1 MPQVKIQSANCRQHY
16 LHIGLAPCETRR
28 DTARNFLALR
38 VECARSQR
46 PNGKDHLLRCLE
58 MDHKDIRN
66 RIRPEGLQ
74 SKFLVGVAF
83 ILLCFSFFIATLIYV
98 LEKRALE
105 RGVFNQTEVV
115 MAAAE
120 ATRQYVREVLR
131 PKMYEVLDQDGF
143 VLEAMSSSYVS
154 RAIMDNFRE
163 TLPDFEYRRVAVNA
177 KNPAFEANEFEEQ
190 LIRYFQEHPQEGK
203 WQGIV
208 TQNGRPYFMQA
219 QPVTFVEAC
228 MRCHG
233 KAEQAPQPVLDL
245 YGAQRGFF
253 ASHEEAL
260 GLTSVAIPME
270 LGLLKVKEMAWSVF
284 GATFLVA
291 FLLFGAIYIFFNKVV
306 GQNLRGLLAIFRS
319 TLRDEAGQTF
329 YEQARNTDE
338 IRELTT
344 VAEVMAG
351 HLQSSRKKLEEHA
364 QDLEERVAERTVA
377 LRESEARLQAKV
389 TARNKELYTLNTIA
403 ELTTQSV
410 NLADILPKVLQQTLQ
425 LIPARGAACYL
436 YRHEPQVLELQHQYN
451 APGLPSRLTPDSL
464 SIPDPGS
471 DFTAS
476 MGEAACGYMS
486 FYNGQEEEI
495 DGLNIPLCCRDRVLG
510 VITFVGVDFKEIN
523 GETQE
528 LLFSIGRQIGV
539 TIESLQNLTS
549 LLRSKEL
556 LQTVF
561 DGITDQVALLDG
573 ECRIKMVNRAFLN
586 RYSRRFSEVLNQYCR
601 DLPGAPCPF
610 AGCGDLKDSGLRQAV
625 TREKELTSGEI
636 FEVHFY
642 PIFGETGELQNIVC
656 YGKDITAQK
665 RLTIQTQQTE
675 KMAAI
680 GQLAAGVAHEINNPL
695 GVILCY
701 ADLLKQSHGERQ
713 EELSDLQTIE
723 KHALNCKRIV
733 ADLLNFARSR
743 DQVRSLASVNQIIEE
758 TVNLVAAQFQ
768 KQQIGIETDLDPE
781 LPVLEI
787 DADRLKQVFLNLF
800 MNAAQ
805 AITGPGRIRISS
817 HLQEEDRMAVVVE
830 DNGCGIPPDQLDR
843 IFDPFFTTKGPGEG
857 TGLGLSVSYGII
869 CDHGGEIRAESSP
882 GEWTRLSVLLP
893 VRQPLRSE

>member
-1 MPQVKIQSANCRQHY
+1 M
-16 LHIGLAPCETRR
+16 
-28 DTARNFLALR
+28 
-38 VECARSQR
+38 RSPPDR
-46 PNGKDHLLRCLE
+46 PNGKDHHHLLHCFQ
-58 MDHKDIRN
+58 MDRKDIRN

-83 ILLCFSFFIATLIYV
+83 ILVCFSLSIATLIYI

-105 RGVFNQTEVV
+105 KGVYEQTEVV

-120 ATRQYVREVLR
+120 ATRHYVREVLR

-163 TLPDFEYRRVAVNA
+163 ALPDFEYRRVAVNA

-190 LIRYFQEHPQEGK
+190 LIRFFREHPQEGN

-219 QPVTFVEAC
+219 QPVAFVESC

-233 KAEQAPQPVLDL
+233 RAEQAPQPVLDL
-245 YGAQRGFF
+245 YGTQRGFF
-253 ASHEEAL
+253 ASHEEAF

-270 LGLLKVKEMAWSVF
+270 LGLLKVKEMAWTVF

-291 FLLFGAIYIFFNKVV
+291 FLLFGAIYFYFNRVV

-319 TLRDEAGQTF
+319 ALRDEAGLTL

-344 VAEVMAG
+344 VAEVMAR
-351 HLQSSRKKLEEHA
+351 HLQNSRNKLEEHA
-364 QDLEERVAERTVA
+364 QNLEERVAERTEA

-389 TARNKELYTLNTIA
+389 TARNQELYTLNTIA
-403 ELTTQSV
+403 ELITQSV
-410 NLADILPKVLQQTLQ
+410 NLADILPKVLQQTLEV
-425 LIPARGAACYL
+425 IPARGAGCYL
-436 YRHEPQVLELQHQYN
+436 YRHEPQVLELQYQCN

-464 SIPDPGS
+464 SALGQGT
-471 DFTAS
+471 DFTVS

-510 VITFVGVDFKEIN
+510 VITFVGVDYKEIN
-523 GETQE
+523 AEAQE
-528 LLFSIGRQIGV
+528 LLFSIGRQIGI
-539 TIESLQNLTS
+539 TIESLQNLTK

-561 DGITDQVALLDG
+561 DGITDLVALLDG
-573 ECRIKMVNRAFLN
+573 DCRIKMVNQAFLN
-586 RYSRRFSEVLNQYCR
+586 RCGRRFSDVLNQYCR

-610 AGCGDLKDSGLRQAV
+610 AECGDLKHSGLQQAV
-625 TREKELTSGEI
+625 TREKELASGEI

-642 PIFGETGELQNIVC
+642 PIFGENGELQNIVC

-665 RLTIQTQQTE
+665 RLALQTQQTE

-701 ADLLKQSHGERQ
+701 ADLLQQSHGERP

-743 DQVRSLASVNQIIEE
+743 DQVRSLASVNQVIEE
-758 TVNLVAAQFQ
+758 TVNLVAAQFR
-768 KQQIGIETDLDPE
+768 KQQIEIEAVLDPE
-781 LPVLEI
+781 LPLLEV
-787 DADRLKQVFLNLF
+787 DVARLKQVFLNLF

-805 AITGPGRIRISS
+805 AITGGGRIRISS
-817 HLQEEDRMAVVVE
+817 RLQENRMAIVVE

-843 IFDPFFTTKGPGEG
+843 IFDPFFTTKGPGKG

-869 CDHGGEIRAESSP
+869 RDHGGEIQAESTP
-882 GEWTRLSVLLP
+882 GEWTRLTVFLP
-893 VRQPLRSE
+893 VSQQLRSE